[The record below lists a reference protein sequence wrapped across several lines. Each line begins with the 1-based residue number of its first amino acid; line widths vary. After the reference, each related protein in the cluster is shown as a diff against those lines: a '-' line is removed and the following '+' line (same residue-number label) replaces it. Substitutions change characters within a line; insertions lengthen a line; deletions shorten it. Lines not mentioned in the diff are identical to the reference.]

1 MDKKTI
7 KPEEP
12 TIGTQTLSQY
22 VTLTIEQESQTLREL
37 IDLVTDSITIK
48 LNGGQIC
55 SDSKLSSTELEL
67 LAMKIPSECLRI
79 QTALNRYTGEN
90 VFRDIAIEA
99 RVTQSITDMIGQKG
113 CADERKRKAELLV
126 LDERATSAAN
136 KAIVRGLQGYIDR
149 ADKVYE
155 GIKKGHGF
163 PAPRGGVGF
172 DRKICINPDG
182 NILCKTILV
191 HGIH

>member
-136 KAIVRGLQGYIDR
+136 KAMVRGLQGYIDR

-155 GIKKGHGF
+155 GIKKVMDFRAREGW
-163 PAPRGGVGF
+163 F
-172 DRKICINPDG
+172 DRKS
-182 NILCKTILV
+182 V
-191 HGIH
+191 

>member
-99 RVTQSITDMIGQKG
+99 R
-113 CADERKRKAELLV
+113 
-126 LDERATSAAN
+126 N
-136 KAIVRGLQGYIDR
+136 
-149 ADKVYE
+149 
-155 GIKKGHGF
+155 
-163 PAPRGGVGF
+163 
-172 DRKICINPDG
+172 
-182 NILCKTILV
+182 
-191 HGIH
+191 

>member
-136 KAIVRGLQGYIDR
+136 KARGDFIVVDLLAAAVTVKGRHLGLLHL
-149 ADKVYE
+149 KPLPFPVYQLIIGLRFDAGE
-155 GIKKGHGF
+155 S
-163 PAPRGGVGF
+163 GVF
-172 DRKICINPDG
+172 DGD
-182 NILCKTILV
+182 
-191 HGIH
+191 

>member
-1 MDKKTI
+1 MDENTAQSGGLEI
-7 KPEEP
+7 N
-12 TIGTQTLSQY
+12 TQTLSQY
-22 VTLTIEQESQTLREL
+22 VTLTIEQESQNLREL

-67 LAMKIPSECLRI
+67 LAMKIPAECLRI
-79 QTALNRYTGEN
+79 QSALNRYTGEN

-113 CADERKRKAELLV
+113 SAEERKRKAELLM
-126 LDERATSAAN
+126 LDERTTSAAN

-155 GIKKGHGF
+155 GIKKVMDYRAREGW
-163 PAPRGGVGF
+163 F
-172 DRKICINPDG
+172 DRKS
-182 NILCKTILV
+182 V
-191 HGIH
+191 